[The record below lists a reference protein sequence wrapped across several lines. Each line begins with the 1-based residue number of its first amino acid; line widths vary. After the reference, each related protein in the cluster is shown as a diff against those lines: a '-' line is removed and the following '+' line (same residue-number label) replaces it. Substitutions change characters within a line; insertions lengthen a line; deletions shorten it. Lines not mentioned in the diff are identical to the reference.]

1 MNEASNKMQMDDEE
15 CNDPK
20 RLTLFLD
27 FLLKNSLEQEG
38 SLVPLTS
45 SRFQRLSWLVEG
57 VAIDD

>member
-1 MNEASNKMQMDDEE
+1 MNSPKKQMDDKER
-15 CNDPK
+15 NYYK
-20 RLTLFLD
+20 RLALFLD